1 MHSLGYNTFYIN
13 ILIHYLI
20 MGFWKEVSMDVQR
33 GMTIEKATALNAELR
48 YGKHTK
54 EEKEKLV
61 AEAEASIK
69 LNSMK

>member
-1 MHSLGYNTFYIN
+1 MKRETYLD
-13 ILIHYLI
+13 HYPHCK
-20 MGFWKEVSMDVQR
+20 GCPV
-33 GMTIEKATALNAELR
+33 
-48 YGKHTK
+48 KHTK

>member
-1 MHSLGYNTFYIN
+1 
-13 ILIHYLI
+13 

>member
-1 MHSLGYNTFYIN
+1 MGYNTLYIN
-13 ILIHYLI
+13 ILIQYLI

>member
-1 MHSLGYNTFYIN
+1 MGYNTFYIN

-54 EEKEKLV
+54 EENEKLV

>member
-1 MHSLGYNTFYIN
+1 
-13 ILIHYLI
+13 

-69 LNSMK
+69 LNSMKQYDQRISNYQTDD

>member
-1 MHSLGYNTFYIN
+1 MGYNTFYIN